1 MLDYIGTKLLQ
12 LGLIIILILASP
24 ILIYAIIK
32 EEVDFRKERR
42 WSKMGVIQLIIIVV
56 LLFMFINIKIDSGN
70 PCSNFSK
77 HPGLCSSDIGGIGY
91 AK

>member
-1 MLDYIGTKLLQ
+1 
-12 LGLIIILILASP
+12 
-24 ILIYAIIK
+24 
-32 EEVDFRKERR
+32 
-42 WSKMGVIQLIIIVV
+42 MGVIQLIIIVV